1 MLFFCT
7 LMWGFSFPVMKA
19 LVLTQHELLP
29 AAGSWFFTALS
40 VVCRFGLAG
49 LILLPFTFHQVRT
62 LRWLE
67 VEQALV
73 ISLFGGLGI
82 LFQMD
87 GLSYTSASTSAF
99 LTQGYCVFIPV
110 WVALVNHRWPS
121 KKIFLCVAFVIA
133 GVGVL
138 AEISVHSLR
147 LGRGEI
153 ETLVASLLF
162 TGQILSL
169 EHPRYAGNRSQ
180 CLTVVMLLATGLFA
194 VPLAIYTA
202 PSASAWWQAYASPA
216 AGGFLAI
223 LVLFC
228 TLTAFMLMNKWQPFV
243 SATEAGLIY
252 CAEPVFASAL
262 ALFLPE
268 MFSRWAG
275 INYANESLTV
285 KLVIGGGLIAFANVL
300 LQSRWLEG
308 KRLAAPKPE
317 A

>member
-1 MLFFCT
+1 MLVLCT

-29 AAGSWFFTALS
+29 TAGSWFFTALS
-40 VVCRFGLAG
+40 VIYRFGLAG
-49 LILLPFTFHQVRT
+49 LILLPFALKQLRT

-67 VEQALV
+67 VEQALL
-73 ISLFGGLGI
+73 ISVFGGLGI

-110 WVALVNHRWPS
+110 WVALVNRRWPTR
-121 KKIFLCVAFVIA
+121 KIFLCIAFVLA

-138 AEISVHSLR
+138 AEINPHSLH

-153 ETLVASLLF
+153 ETLMASLLF

-169 EHPRYAGNRSQ
+169 ECHRYSGNRSP
-180 CLTVVMLLATGLFA
+180 CLTVLMLLGTAAFA
-194 VPLAIYTA
+194 VPLAAYNA
-202 PSASAWWQAYASPA
+202 PSAAAWWQAYASPA

-228 TLTAFMLMNKWQPFV
+228 TLFAFILMNKWQPLV

-262 ALFLPE
+262 ALFLPDI
-268 MFSRWAG
+268 FSRWAG

-285 KLVIGGGLIAFANVL
+285 KLLLGGGLIAFANVL
-300 LQSRWLEG
+300 LQSRWLEP
-308 KRLAAPKPE
+308 KRAKS
-317 A
+317 